1 MATKFELSALRVA
14 MVKDSSPSKIVVV
27 VAHDFTERRAVCCQL
42 DMKGSRLLMMKLSY
56 DHITILGSNELFDA
70 TEEQND
76 PAGNLRGALGYLMN
90 VGIEL
95 DKYWGIYNWSERRID
110 DQKGNPMANIG
121 FFVGSETPPLT

>member
-42 DMKGSRLLMMKLSY
+42 DMKGPRLLMMKLSY